1 MFTHVL
7 ASGRVW
13 RAVRKQQQ
21 EVTLRA
27 ARSEWCWNERSETE
41 VARGDKRGCSRSLGG
56 AQKCGKLKTERA
68 VTGRTMA
75 PYPSGRVDRN
85 K

>member
-27 ARSEWCWNERSETE
+27 ARSEWCWSERSETE
-41 VARGDKRGCSRSLGG
+41 MAQGEAWMQRELGRH
-56 AQKCGKLKTERA
+56 TEVREA
-68 VTGRTMA
+68 E
-75 PYPSGRVDRN
+75 N
-85 K
+85 